1 MKESTTLPLTPLIN
15 AGRYLPPFKRRYHVM
30 AKPSG
35 STCNLDCSYCFYLHK
50 EQLLHQDRDK
60 GMSDEV
66 LENFIRQ
73 YIATQDG
80 EEIVFSW
87 QGGEPTL
94 MGLDFF
100 RKIVE
105 LQKKYQPKNQRIEN
119 DLQTNGFLIND
130 EWAEFLKE
138 NRFLVGIS
146 IDGPQELH
154 DRFRV
159 TRSGKPT
166 FERVMRAIDTL
177 KRHEV
182 PFNTLVVVNRVNAR
196 FPKEVY
202 RFLTQTVGSTYIQF
216 IPCVEPVEFKQT
228 APQFWRDDTI
238 PITGSRRAHPG
249 DLDSIVTDWSVDPDD
264 WGSFLIGAFE
274 EWVNNDLGRV
284 QVNIFETAV
293 VQTMG
298 LPAQICVNAEFCGK
312 ALAMEKNGDVFSCDH
327 YVYPEYKLGNIQ
339 RTSLAQMV
347 FSERQQA
354 FGMGKK
360 NTLPQYCKTCPHL
373 NLCWGECPKNRI
385 VRTPDG
391 ETGLNYLCPGLKAF
405 FSTTKPTLEK
415 IAEMVKSSPPL

>member
-1 MKESTTLPLTPLIN
+1 MKESTTLPLTPLLN
-15 AGRYLPPFKRRYHVM
+15 AGRYLPPLKRRYHVM

-100 RKIVE
+100 RKVVE
-105 LQKKYQPKNQRIEN
+105 LQKKYQPKHQRIEN

-138 NRFLVGIS
+138 NRFLVGVS
-146 IDGPQELH
+146 IDGPRELH
-154 DRFRV
+154 DRYRV

-166 FERVMRAIDTL
+166 FDRVMRGIETL

-182 PFNTLVVVNRVNAR
+182 SFNTLVVINRVNAR

-202 RFLTQTVGSTYIQF
+202 HFLTETVGSTYIQF

-238 PITGSRRAHPG
+238 PITGTRRAHPG

-274 EWVNNDLGRV
+274 EWVNHDLGRV
-284 QVNIFETAV
+284 QVNVFETAV

-298 LPAQICVNAEFCGK
+298 LPAQLCVTAEFCGK

-327 YVYPEYKLGNIQ
+327 YVYPEYKLGNIHRQ
-339 RTSLAQMV
+339 SLAQMV

-360 NTLPQYCKTCPHL
+360 NTLPEYCKTCPHL
-373 NLCWGECPKNRI
+373 KLCWGECPKNRI
-385 VRTPDG
+385 VRAPDG

-405 FSTTKPTLEK
+405 FSTAKPTLEK
-415 IAEMVKSSPPL
+415 IAAMIQASPPL